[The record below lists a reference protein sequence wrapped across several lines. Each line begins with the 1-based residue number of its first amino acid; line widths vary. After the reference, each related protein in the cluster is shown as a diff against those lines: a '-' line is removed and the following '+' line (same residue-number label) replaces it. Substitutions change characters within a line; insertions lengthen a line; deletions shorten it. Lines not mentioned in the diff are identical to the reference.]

1 MVLLEPLLLLHAV
14 GVLAAVDH
22 DSSGPSLSLG
32 TFENPS
38 VRCRPRFRY
47 WLPDAGVDKEI
58 VSTNIKD
65 SGERGAGG
73 VEFVPFYNYGGE
85 AGDPPP
91 QANWVTNGFG
101 TPAFRDVFRTALQA
115 HKEAGLLMDFALGPN
130 QGQGVPASTDDP
142 GLQWDLVK
150 TQALD
155 LIRILKTR
163 KEKADYLMLRFR
175 TLFHSAPMKPSRA

>member
-1 MVLLEPLLLLHAV
+1 MVRLEPLLLLHAA
-14 GVLAAVDH
+14 GVLAAS
-22 DSSGPSLSLG
+22 SSGLSSLG

-38 VRCRPRFRY
+38 VRSRPRFRY

-65 SGERGAGG
+65 SGARGAGG

-101 TPAFRDVFRTALQA
+101 TPAFRDVFRAALQA
-115 HKEAGLLMDFALGPN
+115 HKDAGLLMDFALGPN
-130 QGQGVPASTDDP
+130 QGQGVPASSDDP
-142 GLQWDLVK
+142 GLQWDLVR
-150 TQALD
+150 TQALY
-155 LIRILKTR
+155 LTR
-163 KEKADYLMLRFR
+163 E
-175 TLFHSAPMKPSRA
+175 SRD